1 LNSEQIWKI
10 EKKIVI
16 RYEKYGTKV
25 SWNVKCYGK
34 HGRKVWH
41 DMENMEASQVE

>member
-1 LNSEQIWKI
+1 MIGKIWKKPKLNSEQIWKI

-25 SWNVKCYGK
+25 SRNVKCYGK
-34 HGRKVWH
+34 HGRKV
-41 DMENMEASQVE
+41 